1 MKTALLTIAALL
13 SAGCIDT
20 AEAAKLTDLVTYEK
34 SPEEIELIALFSAR
48 DGGKQGLSYTLA
60 DAAALEEIAAEGV
73 IVLIPAV

>member
-34 SPEEIELIALFSAR
+34 GPEEIELIAIFPTR
-48 DGGKQGLSYTLA
+48 DGGKTGLSYTLA
-60 DAAALEEIAAEGV
+60 DTAALEEIAAER
-73 IVLIPAV
+73 IVVVLAV